1 MSETISTPKWSFS
14 IVSGTAVI
22 LLMTS
27 GTPIIPSF
35 ENWSPMLV
43 QNSIRTIPTT
53 SKSLNLPGE
62 AKNWEEMRAMKIKA
76 LRGKYR
82 NVLTPTEEFSEAKQ
96 QEIELEEQL

>member
-1 MSETISTPKWSFS
+1 M
-14 IVSGTAVI
+14 VSGTAMI

-27 GTPIIPSF
+27 GTPAIPDL
-35 ENWSPMLV
+35 ENLSPMLV

-62 AKNWEEMRAMKIKA
+62 AKNWQEMRVMKIKA

-82 NVLTPTEEFSEAKQ
+82 NFLTPTEEYAKAKQ
-96 QEIELEEQL
+96 REIELEG